1 MGRPPKQ
8 KGVKEY
14 LVNPRTRFLFSDAAE
29 FREVFPKGEDHI
41 YLTRAEG
48 GKRLGKGTFRII
60 GHLPQKHN
68 QNRDEYEQDKSGG
81 GMSRF
86 LSGGPLEASRMRY
99 DAGSYPGFH
108 LIVHNQNGKR
118 EEFYLTSESRYGKG
132 SLVYATTTIP
142 SKKNRQLVVCPVR
155 VGHFGVSASKPGQ
168 YKLSLQK
175 PKMMCGISF
184 IKGGHVGEE
193 TGKKWDEK
201 SQSVKA
207 AESGDIY
214 ISEAESAYFYAAQ
227 GIDLL
232 SVQDVEVSESE
243 NQVRAWSNPA
253 DAMTGNETLD
263 GYETID
269 SVNVDLSSNQ
279 PIMNYGAEGKAG
291 SPDYNPEDYS
301 VVTDPNAHD
310 PEAMPDQYCAEDIPV
325 AEGTSLEGYE
335 PVDSVLEEAPIG
347 HGVTQNFGANDEPL
361 LEESTTDI
369 TVEEGVS
376 LKGYSGVDSVVVE
389 PPLGHGVAQW
399 YSEDGPEP
407 PEPKG
412 VTGQD
417 GPSADPTNAHM
428 VRAAESY
435 ARFEAELSMADRKK
449 ILKKYGRKS
458 FVFPDRLAYP
468 IFNKDY
474 AERALAFAKW
484 PSNKKNASKVRK
496 AVHARYPSL
505 AAESFEALGEPDAPY
520 DQGYDDQEDESL
532 GMRHSGVHEQSFTD
546 RRDEAA
552 GMERHGG
559 RRKYSNVGT
568 MDAQGYDDQEDES
581 LGMRHRGS
589 HKQSFKDRRDE
600 SKGMEKSMGRR
611 PYSDVGT
618 MDLSAENLSR
628 GSKSSFWRGKGGHLY
643 ALDNR
648 GRFITHNAEFFKGK
662 GGRNYARHGKG
673 SRRGGQII
681 THDAEAGY
689 QGNMTLEGYQP
700 MDSIEV
706 DRSSYQPSQD
716 YGAEAGYIG
725 DMTLEG
731 YQPIDS
737 IEVDRSSYQPTQDY
751 GADFKLEK
759 PVTTGFMLSLGAFC
773 FAGAAMLGTVL
784 LGSLLFRDA

>member
-8 KGVKEY
+8 KEVKKY

-86 LSGGPLEASRMRY
+86 LRGGPLEASRMRY

-108 LIVHNQNGKR
+108 LILHTQDGKR
-118 EEFYLTSESRYGKG
+118 QEFYLTSESKYGKG
-132 SLVYATTTIP
+132 SLVYGTVTIP

-175 PKMMCGISF
+175 PKMMCGITF

-214 ISEAESAYFYAAQ
+214 ISEAESSYFYAAQ

-232 SVQDVEVSESE
+232 SFEAETFESHNLE
-243 NQVRAWSNPA
+243 
-253 DAMTGNETLD
+253 D
-263 GYETID
+263 YEPVD
-269 SVNVDLSSNQ
+269 SVIEEAPLGHGVTQDF
-279 PIMNYGAEGKAG
+279 GTEGKVAA
-291 SPDYNPEDYS
+291 PDYNPEDYS
-301 VVTDPNAHD
+301 VVTDPNTHN
-310 PEAMPDQYCAEDIPV
+310 PEAMPDQFAAEAIPV
-325 AEGTSLEGYE
+325 AEGTSLEDYE

-347 HGVTQNFGANDEPL
+347 HGVTQNFGGEG
-361 LEESTTDI
+361 LEDFDP
-369 TVEEGVS
+369 VA
-376 LKGYSGVDSVVVE
+376 SVVVE
-389 PPLGHGVAQW
+389 PPLGHGAPQW
-399 YSEDGPEP
+399 YAEDEPEP
-407 PEPKG
+407 PAPEE

-417 GPSADPTNAHM
+417 GPSADPTNADFSLEEH
-428 VRAAESY
+428 EPST
-435 ARFEAELSMADRKK
+435 
-449 ILKKYGRKS
+449 
-458 FVFPDRLAYP
+458 
-468 IFNKDY
+468 FN
-474 AERALAFAKW
+474 AISSHR
-484 PSNKKNASKVRK
+484 NKKGHFTGNQS
-496 AVHARYPSL
+496 VHNN
-505 AAESFEALGEPDAPY
+505 
-520 DQGYDDQEDESL
+520 
-532 GMRHSGVHEQSFTD
+532 T
-546 RRDEAA
+546 
-552 GMERHGG
+552 
-559 RRKYSNVGT
+559 T
-568 MDAQGYDDQEDES
+568 
-581 LGMRHRGS
+581 
-589 HKQSFKDRRDE
+589 
-600 SKGMEKSMGRR
+600 
-611 PYSDVGT
+611 
-618 MDLSAENLSR
+618 
-628 GSKSSFWRGKGGHLY
+628 
-643 ALDNR
+643 
-648 GRFITHNAEFFKGK
+648 GRFMRK
-662 GGRNYARHGKG
+662 
-673 SRRGGQII
+673 
-681 THDAEAGY
+681 
-689 QGNMTLEGYQP
+689 
-700 MDSIEV
+700 
-706 DRSSYQPSQD
+706 
-716 YGAEAGYIG
+716 GAEAGYIG